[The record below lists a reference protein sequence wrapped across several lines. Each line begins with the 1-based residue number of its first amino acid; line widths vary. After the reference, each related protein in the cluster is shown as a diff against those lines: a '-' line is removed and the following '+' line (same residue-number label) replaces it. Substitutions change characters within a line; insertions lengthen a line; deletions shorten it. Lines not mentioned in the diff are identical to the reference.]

1 MRRSCG
7 HIIPINLD
15 PPPCRLKEIEESS
28 LTHDPTK
35 QQQTSRFEVVK
46 APDDLG
52 NGLITDTVIQHSSQQ
67 LQQLQLITLLPTSP
81 EPQTPVSIQ
90 STETDEVG
98 LTDPLIYFNIN
109 IFIFF
114 IVGCAAKEIYPEK
127 SESV

>member
-1 MRRSCG
+1 MSFMSRSFG

-15 PPPCRLKEIEESS
+15 PPPCRLGETEESS

-52 NGLITDTVIQHSSQQ
+52 NGLITDTAIQRSSQQ
-67 LQQLQLITLLPTSP
+67 LQQLQLITLLPPP

-98 LTDPLIYFNIN
+98 MTDPLMCSISTLMSKHFQRRKRNQGN
-109 IFIFF
+109 L
-114 IVGCAAKEIYPEK
+114 
-127 SESV
+127 S

>member
-15 PPPCRLKEIEESS
+15 PPPCRLREIEESS
-28 LTHDPTK
+28 LTHDPAK
-35 QQQTSRFEVVK
+35 QQHTSRFEVVK

-52 NGLITDTVIQHSSQQ
+52 NGLITDTAIQRSSQQ
-67 LQQLQLITLLPTSP
+67 LQQLQLITLLPSP

-98 LTDPLIYFNIN
+98 LDDL
-109 IFIFF
+109 
-114 IVGCAAKEIYPEK
+114 
-127 SESV
+127 